1 MTMHKKQQN
10 TTPFIFGSVAVG
22 QDNFTDRESD
32 SKRLLANFE
41 NRINT
46 ILISP
51 RRWGKTSLVKHVSQ
65 LSKDKHLIIVYM
77 DIFSCKNDKEFFDLY
92 SSTIIKQTSSKVED
106 WISNTKEFLSS
117 LRPKFSIGLD
127 TTTDFSF
134 SLSFEN
140 RESETDILNLPERI
154 AQKKNI
160 RIVVCIDEFQ
170 QILDF
175 DDSQIFQKK
184 LRTVW
189 QHHQNVSYCLFG
201 SKKHLMSLLFEKK
214 SLPFYKFGDILYLQK
229 IPQNEWVKYIVRQF
243 KLFNKK
249 IEERFAIRICQTV
262 DNHSSYVQQLS
273 YIIFINT
280 ENVVTEEIFS
290 KAIEDLIN
298 QNVNLFIRDTEDLTL
313 YQANFMKAL
322 CDGVEQGFNSKD
334 VINKYNLGSS
344 SNVTRAKQSLE
355 QKEIID
361 ITGSKITIL
370 DPVYRIWFKRVMMKE

>member
-1 MTMHKKQQN
+1 MHKQKD

-22 QDNFTDRESD
+22 QDNFTDREND

-51 RRWGKTSLVKHVSQ
+51 RRWGKTSLVKHVAQ
-65 LSKDKHLIIVYM
+65 LSNNKRLIVVYM
-77 DIFSCKNDKEFFDLY
+77 DIFSCKNDEEFFDLY
-92 SSTIIKQTSSKVED
+92 SSTIVKQTYSKFED
-106 WISNTKEFLSS
+106 WMNTIKEFLSS
-117 LRPKFSIGLD
+117 LRPKFSMGLD
-127 TTTDFSF
+127 PTTDFSF
-134 SLSFEN
+134 SLSFDN
-140 RESETDILNLPERI
+140 KESVTDILNLPEKI
-154 AQKKNI
+154 GQKKDV

-175 DDSQIFQKK
+175 DDSQTFQKK
-184 LRTVW
+184 LRTAW

-214 SLPFYKFGDILYLQK
+214 SLPFYKFGDIIYLQK
-229 IPQNEWVKYIVRQF
+229 IPQNEWVKYIIRQF
-243 KLFNKK
+243 NLFNKK
-249 IEERFAIRICQTV
+249 IDESFAIRICQAV

-280 ENVVTEEIFS
+280 EDAVTEEIFLNS
-290 KAIEDLIN
+290 IDDLIN

-313 YQANFMKAL
+313 YQTNFMKAL
-322 CDGVEQGFNSKD
+322 CDGIEKGFNSKD
-334 VINKYNLGSS
+334 IINKYNLGSS
-344 SNVTRAKQSLE
+344 ANVTRAKQSLE

-361 ITGSKITIL
+361 ITGKKITIL
-370 DPVYRIWFKRVMMKE
+370 DPVYRIWFKRTMMNKQV

>member
-1 MTMHKKQQN
+1 MLKHRE

-22 QDNFTDRESD
+22 QDNFTDREND

-51 RRWGKTSLVKHVSQ
+51 RRWGKTSLVKHVAQ
-65 LSKDKHLIIVYM
+65 LSNNKRLFIVYM

-92 SSTIIKQTSSKVED
+92 SSTIVKQTSSKVED
-106 WISNTKEFLSS
+106 WINNTKEFLYS
-117 LRPKFSIGLD
+117 LRPKFSFGLD
-127 TTTDFSF
+127 PTTDFSF
-134 SLSFEN
+134 SLSFDN
-140 RESETDILNLPERI
+140 KESVTDILNLPEKI
-154 AQKKNI
+154 AHSKDI

-175 DDSQIFQKK
+175 DDSQTFQKI

-189 QHHQNVSYCLFG
+189 QHHQSVSYCLFG

-214 SLPFYKFGDILYLQK
+214 SLPFYKFGDIIYLQK
-229 IPQNEWVKYIVRQF
+229 IPQDKWIKYIIRQF
-243 KLFNKK
+243 NLFDKT
-249 IEERFAIRICQTV
+249 IDESFAIRICQAV

-280 ENVVTEEIFS
+280 EDVVTEEIFS
-290 KAIEDLIN
+290 KAIDDLIN
-298 QNVNLFIRDTEDLTL
+298 QNINLFIRDTEDLTL
-313 YQANFMKAL
+313 YQTNFMKAL
-322 CDGVEQGFNSKD
+322 CDGIEQGFTSKNI
-334 VINKYNLGSS
+334 INKYNLGSS

-361 ITGSKITIL
+361 ITGNKITIL
-370 DPVYRIWFKRVMMKE
+370 DPVYRMWFKRVMMNK